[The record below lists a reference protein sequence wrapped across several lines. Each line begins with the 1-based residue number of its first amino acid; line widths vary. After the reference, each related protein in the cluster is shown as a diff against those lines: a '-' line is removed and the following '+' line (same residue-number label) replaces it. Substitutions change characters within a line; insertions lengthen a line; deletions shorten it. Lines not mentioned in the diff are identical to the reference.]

1 MKGLNPQ
8 YMGYNPEK
16 NEGFEFPWYQLLT
29 IPGMINPPSRSPN
42 PPGRPRQL
50 SPTPAA
56 GAAVAL
62 AAGGGEVGVFFG
74 RKVMLGCPVGRW
86 DQWLVIKWVILIN
99 WAD

>member
-1 MKGLNPQ
+1 MKVLNPQ
-8 YMGYNPEK
+8 YMGYNPKK

-29 IPGMINPPSRSPN
+29 IPGMILQVGPQ

-50 SPTPAA
+50 SPTPAATGLRGRGVHVAA

-74 RKVMLGCPVGRW
+74 RKVMLGCPVGR
-86 DQWLVIKWVILIN
+86 
-99 WAD
+99 